1 MAIDSMNGLEK
12 AAVLLHSLP
21 AEIVEKVLYHMD
33 PRKAGLVKSILAKVQ
48 ERPDLKEVLARVLDE
63 AAEVLDSAKD
73 PQGSTSPEPS
83 RNKQSATEG
92 VRHGAT
98 SAPRGVESGRA
109 SKVNI
114 CLSGSAEAGQD
125 DMELRKNDP
134 LRAIAAMP
142 PALLTQALES
152 EGARTI
158 SLLMNALDIDV
169 AGHIYKRLTP
179 EKRREVSKQFPN
191 QPTVNEDLLRHV
203 AQAVLRKCDALP
215 ASAIVGGENPDARDK
230 RLASLL
236 RNLDRADRIEMI
248 AVLEES
254 DAALAVRIKERLYQF
269 DDILRMENASVQKL
283 LTEIDMKSVAMS
295 LSGALDVIR
304 DKLFNNLSKR
314 AQDSLKEEI
323 ELSGK
328 VPSAKVSESRK
339 AIAEA
344 IQRLDQRGE
353 LLLIE

>member
-1 MAIDSMNGLEK
+1 MSGLEK

-21 AEIVEKVLYHMD
+21 AEIVEKVLHHMD
-33 PRKAGLVKSILAKVQ
+33 PRQADLIKSILVKVK
-48 ERPDLKEVLARVLDE
+48 ERPDLKELLARVLDE
-63 AAEVLDSAKD
+63 AAEVLDSPQD
-73 PQGSTSPEPS
+73 PQGGSGSGPS
-83 RNKQSATEG
+83 KKKPSAAEG
-92 VRHGAT
+92 VKHGAA
-98 SAPRGVESGRA
+98 SAPRAVESVTA
-109 SKVNI
+109 SKVDI
-114 CLSGSAEAGQD
+114 RLSSSAESGPD

-134 LRAIAAMP
+134 LRAIAALP
-142 PALLTQALES
+142 PALLTQALET

-169 AGHIYKRLTP
+169 AGQIYKRLTP
-179 EKRREVSKQFPN
+179 EKRKDVSKQFPN
-191 QPTVNEDLLRHV
+191 QPVVNEDLLRHV
-203 AQAVLRKCDALP
+203 AHAVLRKCDALP
-215 ASAIVGGENPDARDK
+215 ATAVVGSEDPDARDK

-236 RNLDRADRIEMI
+236 RGLDRADRIEMI

-254 DAALAVRIKERLYQF
+254 DAALVARIKERLYQF
-269 DDILRMENASVQKL
+269 DDILRLENASVQKL
-283 LTEIDMKSVAMS
+283 LTEIDMKSLATS

-339 AIAEA
+339 TIAEA